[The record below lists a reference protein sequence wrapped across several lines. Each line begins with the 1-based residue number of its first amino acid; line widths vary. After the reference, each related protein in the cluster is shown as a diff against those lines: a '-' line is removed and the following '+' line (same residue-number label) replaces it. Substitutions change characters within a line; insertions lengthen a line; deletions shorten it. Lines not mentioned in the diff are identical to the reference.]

1 MLRVLRELLKEGKGG
16 HLVLGNQ
23 RTLTG
28 RITMM
33 MTTKGIESRG
43 MVLSLIDLGGLT
55 KIWTQAMKNLW
66 RKTLNLFRGTYLKV

>member
-1 MLRVLRELLKEGKGG
+1 
-16 HLVLGNQ
+16 
-23 RTLTG
+23 
-28 RITMM
+28 MM

-55 KIWTQAMKNLW
+55 KILTKAMKNLW